1 MRRGIAQLSGL
12 FTSPFC
18 SSRLAW
24 FLILIPRFGILEECL
39 LPHTTA
45 PRPANPEPAANPTR
59 RMPRPSGHATRDAH
73 EIEDPYDLP
82 FPDRNPSFSLMRQT
96 Q

>member
-12 FTSPFC
+12 FTSLFC
-18 SSRLAW
+18 PARLAW

-45 PRPANPEPAANPTR
+45 PRMVNPEPAANPTR
-59 RMPRPSGHATRDAH
+59 RMPRPNGHATRDAH
-73 EIEDPYDLP
+73 EIEDPTTSRSP
-82 FPDRNPSFSLMRQT
+82 TRTPVSC
-96 Q
+96 